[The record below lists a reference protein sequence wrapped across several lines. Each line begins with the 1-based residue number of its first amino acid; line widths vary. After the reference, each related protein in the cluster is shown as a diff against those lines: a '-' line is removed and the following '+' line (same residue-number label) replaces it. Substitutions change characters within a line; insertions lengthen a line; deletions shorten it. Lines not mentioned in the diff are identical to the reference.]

1 MGSTTLN
8 SKIYIIGGTSGPGGW
23 IGYNTVYEGTFDEST
38 GIDQLTNKGNH
49 FSMYPNPAKDYCQL
63 KYNGADI
70 KSVLIINAEGALIY
84 KQKVNALNPGINVS
98 GLKKGFY
105 YVKIH
110 TTDNEIYTS
119 KLVKE

>member
-1 MGSTTLN
+1 MIFNDQILVTWMEGDSDPTQEVKGQNIWFDGTL
-8 SKIYIIGGTSGPGGW
+8 GL
-23 IGYNTVYEGTFDEST
+23 ST
-38 GIDQLTNKGNH
+38 GQTTVEENH

-70 KSVLIINAEGALIY
+70 ESVLIINAEGALIY

-105 YVKIH
+105 YVKIL
-110 TTDNEIYTS
+110 TADNGIYSS